1 MRTSSGDLSIAKS
14 SQSCVVR
21 KRRMINNEQPS
32 SDILAWLD
40 ICSMKLSQTAI
51 VTREDN
57 VEDVNDDDIGKGMNK
72 QVPIENMSPI
82 KAKLNYN

>member
-1 MRTSSGDLSIAKS
+1 
-14 SQSCVVR
+14 
-21 KRRMINNEQPS
+21 
-32 SDILAWLD
+32 
-40 ICSMKLSQTAI
+40 MKLSQTAI